1 MVLGIGTSLQKES
14 LVRIEH
20 QDREGAMQLTF
31 AMRIDLSGAPEVAVS
46 VVDQDDLLA
55 GVALR
60 CAHQVVGRKRGY
72 DSGTQA

>member
-1 MVLGIGTSLQKES
+1 MVFGIGASLQKES

-20 QDREGAMQLTF
+20 QDGEGAMQLTF
-31 AMRIDLSGAPEVAVS
+31 AMRIDLSGAPEGAVS

-60 CAHQVVGRKRGY
+60 CAHQVVGRKRRY